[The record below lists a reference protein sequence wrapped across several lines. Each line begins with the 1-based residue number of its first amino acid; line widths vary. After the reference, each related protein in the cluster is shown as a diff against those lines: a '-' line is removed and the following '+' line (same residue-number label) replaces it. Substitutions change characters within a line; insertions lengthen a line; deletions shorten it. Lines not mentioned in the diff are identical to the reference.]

1 MTMKQLAHLAQQS
14 LQARAR
20 CIVKRSHVHELLAAA
35 LGFGSWAALIAEALP
50 VDAGVS
56 DLPSD
61 VLPRLTARA
70 IQLGYGQGAA
80 EAIGRVLQELCVEQ
94 QLSTVRWSELM
105 ALMEPVAW
113 PAISDEELEDDEGD
127 WNDDPASEID
137 TRAPMR
143 DRLLR
148 SPLLLDGLGR
158 WADGG
163 GAERHRILANLLHC
177 KRPDPYLYEESLKG
191 RVLNAAERAWV
202 DDYLR
207 VQPRF
212 ERYEQHLRAA
222 ALGGI
227 RTAAAEYAAVFDSRE
242 FFELAERLAGDVD
255 ADRMA
260 AMAPTRVL
268 KDKWLREAAD
278 QGSESALRQLVRQGD
293 RRALEQLAVQGDVD
307 ALRDLAEQALG
318 HAEPLRAW
326 MWQYLALLHHAD
338 LTKST
343 LAAYHDGGPQ
353 HGQFYDS
360 DFGGGLYVDG
370 DSGIRLPAIAS
381 AEHGAAEALAREKYR
396 DRQGRS
402 PTSPQDE

>member
-191 RVLNAAERAWV
+191 RVLNAAFHLVFELQYAKALAGMTGGLLMLGDADYDEQRDVASILDDIPDDDRAWWSDERV
-202 DDYLR
+202 AKLKRQVSDRHLAMIRKRLHADARVVATAFRRMRKGRSMAELR
-207 VQPRF
+207 FDGLAGCLRTPKGGSAKQIVVIIPSF
-212 ERYEQHLRAA
+212 GERYLSTI
-222 ALGGI
+222 L
-227 RTAAAEYAAVFDSRE
+227 YS
-242 FFELAERLAGDVD
+242 
-255 ADRMA
+255 
-260 AMAPTRVL
+260 
-268 KDKWLREAAD
+268 
-278 QGSESALRQLVRQGD
+278 
-293 RRALEQLAVQGDVD
+293 
-307 ALRDLAEQALG
+307 DL
-318 HAEPLRAW
+318 
-326 MWQYLALLHHAD
+326 MD
-338 LTKST
+338 
-343 LAAYHDGGPQ
+343 
-353 HGQFYDS
+353 
-360 DFGGGLYVDG
+360 
-370 DSGIRLPAIAS
+370 
-381 AEHGAAEALAREKYR
+381 
-396 DRQGRS
+396 
-402 PTSPQDE
+402 